1 MKRHL
6 VLCLWILSSTLLVP
20 IANADDVPVKEI
32 SNSALETLAKELEK
46 EFVAKNLPGVLACFD
61 EQLWLDRVLDAVE
74 LPEAVRRTVGS
85 QLATGKFFES
95 HWTQEIKKTDSQTSF
110 RFLQLVARNEEKR
123 ALFRSVDSDGLT
135 YLEMVPRPNSDG
147 SIRFMDIHDIRSGES
162 STLLF
167 QSMLQA
173 FQKNDSGLMR
183 YNETIQQI
191 ETRSNKTDWNGAL
204 KLLSEL
210 DPKYQSTKTVILRKI
225 RYRTY
230 NKNFAKCVLLAKEY
244 QKQFG
249 NDESI
254 DVVMVGPLLAYT
266 QFEELSAV
274 LTRLEKF
281 TGPEPYL
288 MTIQA
293 ICASQGMGDND
304 ELKRLCAKAM
314 ELEPTLGYAVD
325 PAIQVAMKES
335 NFAETN
341 RLIIHLLKNG
351 NSAFVDK
358 LLASVSST
366 PYLNSEAYRELLKWK
381 NEQRPAAEKI
391 QVANKEQSAKL
402 LQDKDIQESIGKL
415 RSAVKAENYANG
427 TKLLLHLEEKHNI
440 LFADVF
446 FAQEEMKGYAK
457 SSEYQRYLEKRPQA
471 RP

>member
-1 MKRHL
+1 MKRL
-6 VLCLWILSSTLLVP
+6 LFLCLWILSSTLLMP
-20 IANADDVPVKEI
+20 MSNADEVPAKEI
-32 SNSALETLAKELEK
+32 ADSTLETLAKELEK

-85 QLATGKFFES
+85 QLAAGKFFES
-95 HWTQEIKKTDSQTSF
+95 HWTEEIKKTDSQTSF
-110 RFLQLVARNEEKR
+110 RFLKVVARNDEKR

-135 YLEMVPRPNSDG
+135 YLEMVPRLKSDG
-147 SIRFMDIHDIRSGES
+147 SLRFEDIYDTRGGES
-162 STLLF
+162 STLTF

-173 FQKNDSGLMR
+173 FQKSDSDLMQ
-183 YNETIQQI
+183 YNSTIQQI
-191 ETRSNKTDWNGAL
+191 EAIAGKTDWNGAL

-210 DPKYQSTKTVILRKI
+210 APKYQSTKTVILRKI
-225 RYRTY
+225 RFRTY

-254 DVVMVGPLLAYT
+254 DVVMVEPLLAYA
-266 QFEELSAV
+266 QFEELSEV

-288 MTIQA
+288 MAIQA

-314 ELEPTLGYAVD
+314 ELEPTLSYAAD
-325 PAIQVAMKES
+325 PAIQVSMKES
-335 NFAETN
+335 NFAETT
-341 RLIIHLLKNG
+341 RLIIHQLKNG
-351 NSAFVDK
+351 NSAYVDK
-358 LLASVSST
+358 LLAPLSAT
-366 PYLNSEAYRELLKWK
+366 PYLNSDAYRELLKWK

-391 QVANKEQSAKL
+391 QVANKEQEAKL
-402 LQDKDIQESIGKL
+402 LQDKDIQESIRRL
-415 RSAVKAENYANG
+415 RSAVKAENYASG

-440 LFADVF
+440 KFADVF

-457 SSEYQRYLEKRPQA
+457 SPEYQLYLEKRPQA